1 MIETSKLIPLAEAR
15 ARANAAPA
23 AEMASEPPRRAIVLD
38 AKDLAERE
46 FPARKLL
53 LSPWLPEKGL
63 AMIVASR
70 GIGKTWLALNVGL
83 AVATGGEFLGWQ
95 ARESRRV
102 LYVDGEMP
110 MPDLQ
115 SRFCKI
121 LADGGRDLPAPEN
134 FRMIASDLQE
144 RGIPSLATAE
154 GQAFI
159 DLDVR
164 AADLIIIDNI
174 ATLAGTGGEN
184 ESDAWRPVQEWALRQ
199 RAAGRSVL
207 FVHHSNKNGGQRGT
221 SAREDVLDSVL
232 NLTRPPGYDASM
244 GARFECHFTKSR
256 GFYGPDAEPFE
267 AKFDGDRW
275 STGAIQ
281 AGDDLSDLKTFKKA
295 GLTTRDIAMRTGMSK
310 STVARK
316 LQGMSDDDE

>member
-1 MIETSKLIPLAEAR
+1 MIETSKLIPLSEAR

-23 AEMASEPPRRAIVLD
+23 AETAPEPLRRAIVLD
-38 AKDLAERE
+38 AKDLAERV

-70 GIGKTWLALNVGL
+70 GIGKTWMALNVGL
-83 AVATGGEFLGWQ
+83 AVATGGEFLSWQ
-95 ARESRRV
+95 AREARRV
-102 LYVDGEMP
+102 LYIDGEMP

-115 SRFCKI
+115 ARFCKI

-164 AADLIIIDNI
+164 AADLIVVDNI

-184 ESDAWRPVQEWALRQ
+184 ESDAWRPVQDWALRQ

-207 FVHHSNKNGGQRGT
+207 FIHHANKNGGQRGT

-232 NLTRPPGYDASM
+232 SLTRPPGYDASM

-267 AKFDGDRW
+267 AKFDGDQW
-275 STGAIQ
+275 TTGPLQ

-295 GLTTRDIAMRTGMSK
+295 GLSTRDIAERTGLSK
-310 STVARK
+310 STVSRK
-316 LQGMSDDDE
+316 LQGLHDADD

>member
-15 ARANAAPA
+15 ARAQAAPETA
-23 AEMASEPPRRAIVLD
+23 PEPLRRAIVLD
-38 AKDLAERE
+38 AEDLAERV
-46 FPARKLL
+46 FPPRKLL

-63 AMIVASR
+63 GMIVASR

-95 ARESRRV
+95 AREARRV
-102 LYVDGEMP
+102 LYLDGEMP

-115 SRFCKI
+115 ARFCKI
-121 LADGGRDLPAPEN
+121 LADGGRDLPAPDY
-134 FRMIASDLQE
+134 FRMVASDLQE

-159 DLDVR
+159 DLDAR
-164 AADLIIIDNI
+164 AADLIVVDNI

-207 FVHHSNKNGGQRGT
+207 FVHHANKNGGQRGT
-221 SAREDVLDSVL
+221 SAREDVLDTVIS
-232 NLTRPPGYDASM
+232 LTRPPGYDASM

-275 STGAIQ
+275 STGPIQ
-281 AGDDLSDLKTFKKA
+281 AGDDISDLKALQKA
-295 GLTTRDIAMRTGMSK
+295 GMSVRQIADRAGISK
-310 STVARK
+310 SAVARK
-316 LQGMSDDDE
+316 LKGASDDDD